1 MTSVTIAS
9 VTPYFVEIER
19 DEPYLGALR
28 SGEEVNEKGYF
39 VRAGNRTVYSHADR
53 SVLLRIET
61 TSGLVGWGET
71 YGIVSPRAVM
81 EIIRDLFTPFLIDRD
96 PRDVTLIYEDLYDL
110 MRVRGSSGGLYH
122 DALAAVDI
130 ALWDICGKLANLP
143 VAVLLGGRRHARIPA
158 YVSGLPGSNQAERI
172 AVARKWQADGFDS
185 FKFASPVVE
194 DVVDEFRA
202 LRDALGAQ
210 ARIAADLH
218 WHYGAAE
225 AIGLAKAVE
234 RYRPWFLEA
243 PCAPE
248 DIEGLAHVTRASSV
262 PIAAG
267 EEWRTVHELGE
278 RLGRCKLA
286 VIQPEMGHT
295 GITQFARMG
304 AMAGAAHV
312 PVIPHAT
319 IGLGLFLC
327 ASLQVA
333 ASLQGT
339 TAHEFQHTVL
349 SRSAR
354 FVQGGTT
361 VSQGFYTVPDGP
373 GLGVEPSSD
382 CLSMLR
388 E

>member
-1 MTSVTIAS
+1 MSSVTITS
-9 VTPYFVEIER
+9 VTPYFLEIER

-28 SGEEVNEKGYF
+28 AGEEINARGYF
-39 VRAGNRTVYSHADR
+39 VRGGNRTVYPSTDR

-61 TSGLVGWGET
+61 SAGVTGWGET
-71 YGIVSPRAVM
+71 YGIVTPRAVL
-81 EIIRDLFTPFLIDRD
+81 EIIRDLFATFLVGRD
-96 PRDVTLIYEDLYDL
+96 PRDVTSIYEDLYDL

-130 ALWDICGKLANLP
+130 ALWDICGKLAGLP
-143 VAVLLGGRRHARIPA
+143 VSRLLGGQRHAELPA
-158 YVSGLPGSNQAERI
+158 YVSGLPGSTQAERI
-172 AVARKWQADGFDS
+172 AVARQWQADGFDS
-185 FKFASPVVE
+185 FKFATPVVD
-194 DVVDEFRA
+194 DVADEFRA
-202 LRDALGAQ
+202 LREALGPS

-218 WHYGAAE
+218 WHYSAAE
-225 AIGLAKAVE
+225 AINLSKAVE
-234 RYRPWFLEA
+234 QYRPWFLEA

-248 DIEGLAHVTRASSV
+248 DIEGLARVTRASSV

-267 EEWRTVHELGE
+267 EEWRTVYDLRE
-278 RLGRCKLA
+278 RLDRCTLA
-286 VIQPEMGHT
+286 IIQPEMGHT

-333 ASLQGT
+333 ASLQGAV
-339 TAHEFQHTVL
+339 AHEFQHTVL
-349 SRSAR
+349 ARSSRYVR
-354 FVQGGTT
+354 GGTS
-361 VSQGFYTVPDGP
+361 VSRGMYTIPNGP
-373 GLGVEPSSD
+373 GLGIEPSAD
-382 CLSMLR
+382 CLTLLR